1 MRAWGLPEEFW
12 VQEKVQRSQ
21 AEKLWQAVRDIQ
33 FGRQVISRGAADAER
48 PKLHLQPNV
57 FAAHQ
62 GVHRRD
68 LRKQE
73 LRIIAK
79 IKEKCEIYLRN
90 IVHFAAKPPRE
101 STAKTIVF
109 CWFSTVFAQP
119 VVGVITPLRRV
130 VRKLR
135 NLAKYC
141 EGLSF
146 SQDFRKVFAK
156 FFFRVS
162 IAKHTYFRSF
172 SHVFAVFAA
181 HATEWF
187 HVLSRPC
194 FFSSCAKGLNFSGK
208 HRRSSDLS

>member
-1 MRAWGLPEEFW
+1 M
-12 VQEKVQRSQ
+12 
-21 AEKLWQAVRDIQ
+21 WQAVRDIQ

-62 GVHRRD
+62 GVQRRV
-68 LRKQE
+68 LRKVGLQ
-73 LRIIAK
+73 IIAK

-109 CWFSTVFAQP
+109 CGFSTVFAQP

-181 HATEWF
+181 HATE
-187 HVLSRPC
+187 
-194 FFSSCAKGLNFSGK
+194 
-208 HRRSSDLS
+208 